1 LPATLH
7 FQRSHQYG
15 AQGDDISIPI
25 QLKVGERAVRIQAK
39 VDTGATFCIFQREHG
54 EELGIDIER
63 GERKRITTA
72 AGGFTAFGHEIILE
86 SFGWEF
92 SSTVYFAEEME
103 FPRNVV
109 GRLGWLHQ
117 FRIAIVDYEGVL
129 HVSKYDD

>member
-1 LPATLH
+1 M
-7 FQRSHQYG
+7 
-15 AQGDDISIPI
+15 
-25 QLKVGERAVRIQAK
+25 VRIHAK

-54 EELGIDIER
+54 EELGIDIQR
-63 GERKRITTA
+63 GERKRISTA

-92 SSTVYFAEEME
+92 ASTVYFAEELE

-109 GRLGWLHQ
+109 GRFGWLQQ

-129 HVSKYDD
+129 HLSKYDD